1 MAAGRSQATAE
12 ALKGQPHQCAEFGA
26 NGAQPQTAVV
36 LPTNAVD
43 LATAEALVNAIKAAL
58 IACGICA

>member
-1 MAAGRSQATAE
+1 MPAGTPQVTDAVS
-12 ALKGQPHQCAEFGA
+12 KGHSCQVGNFGA
-26 NGAQPQTAVV
+26 NGAVPQTAVV

-43 LATAEALVNAIKAAL
+43 LATTEALVNAIKVAL